1 MLKLLFGDE
10 SKGYQNQSENENNPN
25 TNLNDI
31 DPGNYSF
38 HILTLLEENKNISSS
53 NKKLFTKFDWSSVNR
68 LNIEGHEDYL
78 WYKQDNHLLLAVPNE
93 KNEEEAKNGNTD
105 TTKTI
110 KNDASKGEEKREK
123 EETEEEAKNDDEKK
137 AYEYI
142 EKLLNSMYKRLKD
155 RYLNGYLKITKVNT
169 LKQIETYQVESR
181 QFENN
186 LKSMTNTRN
195 DVSDDF
201 KEVYKIIGKPFGNEI
216 VEYLKY
222 LKDDKVKKLDEDVGN
237 KSKVLKRIKI
247 DLFDEMKKTFIGQ
260 IQEIREEQTNKFI
273 KDAERYLNNISRKKR
288 LSKLKGIKFYYKN
301 DKKKNYHKIYSKIV
315 FINVE
320 LGNVNDNFHSIE
332 DIEFINV
339 NVKKWNENVI
349 FLTKEELKNT
359 IKVRNET
366 NECGSKLKNIV
377 NVSKRLLD
385 TQDDYNTNNKR
396 YPFPKNTAMEAHIY
410 NFFSKEL
417 MDLIG

>member
-10 SKGYQNQSENENNPN
+10 SKGYQNQPENESKSISKSEQ
-25 TNLNDI
+25 TDI

-38 HILTLLEENKNISSS
+38 HIFTLLEENNNISSS

-68 LNIEGHEDYL
+68 LNIEGQEDYL
-78 WYKQDNHLLLAVPNE
+78 WYKQDNNLLLAVPIEKNEDEKANE
-93 KNEEEAKNGNTD
+93 KN
-105 TTKTI
+105 
-110 KNDASKGEEKREK
+110 
-123 EETEEEAKNDDEKK
+123 DDDYDKKK
-137 AYEYI
+137 AYKYI
-142 EKLLNSMYKRLKD
+142 KKLLNSIYKRLKD
-155 RYLNGYLKITKVNT
+155 RYLNGYLKIKNVNT

-186 LKSMTNTRN
+186 MKSMSNTGN
-195 DVSDDF
+195 EVSDDF
-201 KEVYKIIGKPFGNEI
+201 KEVYKIIGKPFGSEI

-222 LKDDKVKKLDEDVGN
+222 LKDEKVKKLDEDVGN

-273 KDAERYLNNISRKKR
+273 KDAERYLNNISRKKH
-288 LSKLKGIKFYYKN
+288 LSKLEGIKFYYKN
-301 DKKKNYHKIYSKIV
+301 NKKKKYHKIYSKIV

-320 LGNVNDNFHSIE
+320 LGNVKDNFHSIE
-332 DIEFINV
+332 DIEFMNV

-349 FLTKEELKNT
+349 FLTKEELKNN

-377 NVSKRLLD
+377 YVSKRLLD
-385 TQDDYNTNNKR
+385 TQHDYTTNDKR
-396 YPFPKNTAMEAHIY
+396 FPFPKNTAMEAHIY
-410 NFFSKEL
+410 NFISKEL
-417 MDLIG
+417 MELLG